1 MVKLFVWRCEMNIKN
16 PIALTLGG
24 YTKFIVDKTV
34 GLKIFELL
42 ASNDVYELDTKWE
55 DGETIPFVT
64 AANID
69 KFQINVVQMTYILW
83 GLQAQADKEAKA
95 REDKRSKG

>member
-1 MVKLFVWRCEMNIKN
+1 MNIKN

-24 YTKFIVDKTV
+24 YTKFIVDKTI

-42 ASNDVYELDTKWE
+42 ASNEVYELDTRWE

-64 AANID
+64 AAGID
-69 KFQINVVQMTYILW
+69 KFQVNVVQMTYLLW

-95 REDKRSKG
+95 REEKKAKG

>member
-1 MVKLFVWRCEMNIKN
+1 MNIKN
-16 PIALTLGG
+16 PVAITLGG

-42 ASNDVYELDTKWE
+42 ASNEVYELETKWQ

-64 AANID
+64 TADID
-69 KFQINVVQMTYILW
+69 KFQLNVVQMTYLLW
-83 GLQAQADKEAKA
+83 GLQAQADKEAKDREVRRA
-95 REDKRSKG
+95 RE

>member
-1 MVKLFVWRCEMNIKN
+1 MNIKN
-16 PIALTLGG
+16 PVAITLGG

-42 ASNDVYELDTKWE
+42 ASNEVYELETKWQ
-55 DGETIPFVT
+55 DGETIPYVT
-64 AANID
+64 SAYID
-69 KFQINVVQMTYILW
+69 KFQLNVVQMTYLLW

-95 REDKRSKG
+95 REEKKSKG

>member
-1 MVKLFVWRCEMNIKN
+1 MNIKN

-24 YTKFIVDKTV
+24 YTKFIVDKTI

-42 ASNDVYELDTKWE
+42 ASNEVYELDTRWE

-64 AANID
+64 TANID
-69 KFQINVVQMTYILW
+69 KFQVNVVQMTYLLW

-95 REDKRSKG
+95 REEKKAKG

>member
-1 MVKLFVWRCEMNIKN
+1 MNIKN

-42 ASNDVYELDTKWE
+42 ASNEVYELETKWQ

-64 AANID
+64 TADID
-69 KFQINVVQMTYILW
+69 KFQLNVVQMTYLLW
-83 GLQAQADKEAKA
+83 GLQAQADKEAKDREVRRA
-95 REDKRSKG
+95 RE

>member
-1 MVKLFVWRCEMNIKN
+1 MNIKN
-16 PIALTLGG
+16 PVALTLGG

-83 GLQAQADKEAKA
+83 GLQAQADREAKE

>member
-42 ASNDVYELDTKWE
+42 ASNEVYELDTRWE
-55 DGETIPFVT
+55 EQETIPFVT
-64 AANID
+64 PVNID
-69 KFQINVVQMTYILW
+69 KFQINVVQMTYLLW

-95 REDKRSKG
+95 REGKAKG

>member
-1 MVKLFVWRCEMNIKN
+1 MNIKN

-69 KFQINVVQMTYILW
+69 KLQINVVQMTYLLW

-95 REDKRSKG
+95 REEKKAKG

>member
-1 MVKLFVWRCEMNIKN
+1 MNIKN
-16 PIALTLGG
+16 PVAITLGG

-42 ASNDVYELDTKWE
+42 ASNEVYELETKWQ

-64 AANID
+64 TAAID
-69 KFQINVVQMTYILW
+69 KFQLNVVQMTYLLW
-83 GLQAQADKEAKA
+83 GLQAQADKEAKDREVRRA
-95 REDKRSKG
+95 RE

>member
-1 MVKLFVWRCEMNIKN
+1 M
-16 PIALTLGG
+16 
-24 YTKFIVDKTV
+24 
-34 GLKIFELL
+34 L

-64 AANID
+64 AAGID
-69 KFQINVVQMTYILW
+69 KFQVNVVQMTYLLW

-95 REDKRSKG
+95 REEKKAKG